1 MPRVHVVIPARFDSS
16 RLPGK
21 PLAVIAGKPM
31 IQHVYE
37 RAKASDL
44 IDGVTVATDDKR
56 VVDAVKLF
64 GGNVQLTSSSHSSGT
79 ARVAEVARSLSA
91 DIIVNLQGDEP
102 LIRPEEIE
110 KVVAPLINNKE
121 VTVSSLMTPFQSM
134 EEYLRPSSVKVLCN
148 ELGMAIYFSRW
159 PLPFDS
165 SFWKPNDGPIV
176 EQWISYF
183 GRLQEKF
190 DLKGLLAQRHIGIY
204 SFQRDVL
211 LDFVSREPAKLD
223 QAEQL
228 EQLKLL
234 HYGTQIRMVS
244 TSHQGRGVDTPADLE
259 AVRKL
264 MESL

>member
-110 KVVAPLINNKE
+110 KVVVAE
-121 VTVSSLMTPFQSM
+121 V
-134 EEYLRPSSVKVLCN
+134 
-148 ELGMAIYFSRW
+148 
-159 PLPFDS
+159 
-165 SFWKPNDGPIV
+165 
-176 EQWISYF
+176 
-183 GRLQEKF
+183 
-190 DLKGLLAQRHIGIY
+190 
-204 SFQRDVL
+204 
-211 LDFVSREPAKLD
+211 AK
-223 QAEQL
+223 
-228 EQLKLL
+228 
-234 HYGTQIRMVS
+234 
-244 TSHQGRGVDTPADLE
+244 
-259 AVRKL
+259 
-264 MESL
+264 